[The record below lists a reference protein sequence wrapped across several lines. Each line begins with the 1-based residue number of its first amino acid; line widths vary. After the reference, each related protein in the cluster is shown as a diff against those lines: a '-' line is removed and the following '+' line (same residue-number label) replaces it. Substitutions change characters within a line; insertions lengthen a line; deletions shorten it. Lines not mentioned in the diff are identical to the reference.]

1 MFAIETTALSRKFGA
16 QQGVEDM
23 ALQVPSG
30 SIYGFLGPNGAGKTT
45 TMRLLLGLLK
55 PDKGRVVLNGKV
67 LDHSRHALQRVG
79 SMIES
84 PSLYPHLSGRDNL
97 EVTRRL
103 LGLPSAPIEQALQ
116 TVSLERDAHRKAGEY
131 SLGMK
136 QRLGIAQALLQE
148 PDLLILDEPNNGLDP
163 EGVVQM
169 RELLKSLSRDRGISI
184 MLSSHQ
190 LSEIEHIAEHI
201 GLIVEGKLRFQGT
214 MQSLHDQNQPR
225 LRIACQP
232 QAHAL
237 ALLTGKGLR
246 ADIVNGF
253 VELECPIGDISEIN
267 RSLVEAGIAISAL
280 YPVPAT
286 LESLFF
292 SMTKPANRVQF
303 P

>member
-1 MFAIETTALSRKFGA
+1 MFAIETVELSRRFGA
-16 QQGVEDM
+16 QQGVEDI
-23 ALQVPSG
+23 ALQVPAG

-55 PDKGRVVLNGKV
+55 PDKGRVVLNGKT
-67 LDHSRHALQRVG
+67 LDQNRQALQHVG

-84 PSLYPHLSGRDNL
+84 PSLYPHLSGWDNL
-97 EVTRRL
+97 EITRRL
-103 LGLPSAPIEQALQ
+103 LGLSKASIAKALE
-116 TVSLERDAHRKAGEY
+116 TVSLERDAYRTAGQY

-169 RELLKSLSRDRGISI
+169 RDLLKSLTRDQGISI

-190 LSEIEHIAEHI
+190 LSEVEHIAENI

-214 MQSLHDQNQPR
+214 MHALQKQSRPR
-225 LRIACQP
+225 LHIECEP
-232 QAHAL
+232 QTNAL
-237 ALLTGKGLR
+237 ALLAEKGLHVTLVDG
-246 ADIVNGF
+246 AI
-253 VELECPIGDISEIN
+253 ELDCPASEIPEIN
-267 RSLVEAGIAISAL
+267 RQLVEAGIAVNAL
-280 YPVPAT
+280 FPVEVT

-292 SMTKPANRVQF
+292 SMTKPANQIQQS
-303 P
+303 

>member
-1 MFAIETTALSRKFGA
+1 MFAIETVGLSRRFGA
-16 QQGVEDM
+16 QQGVEDI
-23 ALQVPSG
+23 ALQMPAG

-67 LDHSRHALQRVG
+67 LDHSRLALQGVG

-84 PSLYPHLSGRDNL
+84 PSLYPHLSGQDNL
-97 EVTRRL
+97 EITRRL
-103 LGLPSAPIEQALQ
+103 LGLHTRSIAKALQ
-116 TVSLERDAHRKAGEY
+116 TVSLERDANRKAGEY

-214 MQSLHDQNQPR
+214 MLSLHDQNQPR

-232 QAHAL
+232 QVNAL
-237 ALLTGKGLR
+237 ALLTEKGLR

>member
-1 MFAIETTALSRKFGA
+1 MFAIETVGLSRRFGA
-16 QQGVEDM
+16 QQGVEDI
-23 ALQVPSG
+23 ALQMPAG

-67 LDHSRHALQRVG
+67 LDHSRLALQGVG

-84 PSLYPHLSGRDNL
+84 PSLYPHLSGQDNL
-97 EVTRRL
+97 EITRRL
-103 LGLPSAPIEQALQ
+103 LGLHTGSIAKALQ
-116 TVSLERDAHRKAGEY
+116 TVSLERDANRKAGEY

-190 LSEIEHIAEHI
+190 LSEIEHLAEHI
-201 GLIVEGKLRFQGT
+201 GLVVEGKLRFQGT
-214 MQSLHDQNQPR
+214 MQSLHDQNRPHVR
-225 LRIACQP
+225 LVCEP
-232 QAHAL
+232 QMPAL
-237 ALLTGKGLR
+237 ALLADFGLHGR
-246 ADIVNGF
+246 IIDDSIEFECAGIAIADI
-253 VELECPIGDISEIN
+253 N
-267 RSLVEAGIAISAL
+267 RRLVEAGIAVSAL
-280 YPVPAT
+280 YPVPVT

-292 SMTKPANRVQF
+292 SMTKPANRVQS

>member
-1 MFAIETTALSRKFGA
+1 MFAIETVELTRRFGA
-16 QQGVEDM
+16 QQGVEDI
-23 ALQVPSG
+23 ALQMPAG

-55 PDKGRVVLNGKV
+55 PDKGRVLLNGKV
-67 LDHSRHALQRVG
+67 LDQRRKALQRVG

-103 LGLPSAPIEQALQ
+103 LDLHSTSIAKALQ
-116 TVSLERDAHRKAGEY
+116 TVALERDAHRPAGEY

-169 RELLKSLSRDRGISI
+169 RDLLKSLSRERGISI

-190 LSEIEHIAEHI
+190 LSEIEHLAEHI
-201 GLIVEGKLRFQGT
+201 GLVVEGKLRFQGT
-214 MQSLHDQNQPR
+214 MQSLHDQNRPR
-225 LRIACQP
+225 ARLVCEP
-232 QAHAL
+232 QMRAL
-237 ALLTGKGLR
+237 ALLADFGLHGR
-246 ADIVNGF
+246 IIDDAIEFDCATIEIADI
-253 VELECPIGDISEIN
+253 N
-267 RSLVEAGIAISAL
+267 RRLVEAGIAISAL
-280 YPVPAT
+280 YPVSIT

-292 SMTKPANRVQF
+292 SMTKSDNQAQKS
-303 P
+303 

>member
-1 MFAIETTALSRKFGA
+1 MLAIETVGLTRRFGA
-16 QQGVEDM
+16 QQGVEDIT
-23 ALQVPSG
+23 LQVPAG

-45 TMRLLLGLLK
+45 SMRLLLGLLK
-55 PDKGRVVLNGKV
+55 PDKGQVVLNGKV
-67 LDHSRHALQRVG
+67 LDQNRQALQRVG

-103 LGLPSAPIEQALQ
+103 LGLPSAPIEKALQ

-169 RELLKSLSRDRGISI
+169 RELLKSLSRDHGISI

-201 GLIVEGKLRFQGT
+201 GIIVEGKLRYQGT
-214 MQSLHDQNQPR
+214 VQSLLKQNQSR
-225 LRIACQP
+225 LRIECQP
-232 QAHAL
+232 QVQAL
-237 ALLTGKGLR
+237 AVLAEKGLQ
-246 ADIVNGF
+246 ANIVQGA
-253 VELECPIGDISEIN
+253 VELECQTQEVADIN

-280 YPVPAT
+280 HPVAVT

-292 SMTKPANRVQF
+292 SMTKSEMVVPET
-303 P
+303 

>member
-1 MFAIETTALSRKFGA
+1 MYAIETIELTRRFGA
-16 QQGVEDM
+16 QQGVEDI
-23 ALQVPSG
+23 ALQVPAG
-30 SIYGFLGPNGAGKTT
+30 NIYGFLGPNGAGKTT

-67 LDHSRHALQRVG
+67 LDQNRHALQHVG

-84 PSLYPHLSGRDNL
+84 PSLYPHLSGWDNL

-103 LGLPSAPIEQALQ
+103 LGLPKISIANALQ
-116 TVSLERDAHRKAGEY
+116 TVSLERDSHRKAGEY

-148 PDLLILDEPNNGLDP
+148 PGLLILDEPNNGLDP

-169 RELLKSLSRDRGISI
+169 RNLLNSLSRDRGISI

-190 LSEIEHIAEHI
+190 LSEIEHLAEHI

-214 MQSLHDQNQPR
+214 IQELHKQSRPQLH
-225 LRIACQP
+225 IECEP

-237 ALLTGKGLR
+237 ALLAEKGLL
-246 ADIVNGF
+246 AAKHDNAIQI
-253 VELECPIGDISEIN
+253 ECPVHDIAEIN
-267 RSLVEAGIAISAL
+267 RYLVQSGIAVSAL
-280 YPVPAT
+280 YPVAVT

-292 SMTKPANRVQF
+292 SMTKPAQKIQQ